1 MSLLLLV
8 GLTTLDNKSYVLDG
22 TIRGYVEPIYFKLSG
37 DIYIVNFVY
46 SINPNDISENYQIY
60 LRIFLDRQKLM
71 EEKKDKKI
79 SKNAIYM
86 VDSYEI
92 LSKPG
97 KYMVKF
103 EVKTKAKSS
112 KIEFPLIIE
121 EDSNLNFSSLVLSSS
136 FYEDSLNSPFYRNG
150 IGFLPNPSNI
160 FKDTIFYFFE
170 IYDIKKDSQ
179 KLFLRYIIEDK
190 NDSAIL
196 ISSPKLIIKD
206 KEQIIISGKIPLNN
220 ISDGEYNLKFE
231 VVDLGLNIK
240 KVLRHYFIVQRE
252 GILLNDEIRYFID
265 YIASPNELNEF
276 KNIKDMKSK
285 NLWIEKFWK
294 MKDPDGSFYPIFR
307 QRVIEADLKF
317 STPFKKGR
325 FTDMGKI
332 YILFGQPDD
341 IRREEIAL
349 GTKSYV
355 IWIYYDG
362 NKKFKFYDQLGTGD
376 YKLLFSNVQGFGQYL
391 PDIELKEN
399 R

>member
-1 MSLLLLV
+1 MSLPLLV
-8 GLTTLDNKSYVLDG
+8 GLTILDNRSYVLDG
-22 TIRGYVEPIYFKLSG
+22 TIRGYIEPIYFKLSG

-46 SINPNDISENYQIY
+46 SINPSDISENYQIY
-60 LRIFLDRQKLM
+60 LRVFLDRQKLM

-79 SKNAIYM
+79 PKNAIYM

-97 KYMVKF
+97 KYKIKF
-103 EVKTKAKSS
+103 EIKAKSKSS
-112 KIEFPLIIE
+112 KVEFPLIIE

-150 IGFLPNPSNI
+150 IGFLPNPSNV
-160 FKDTIFYFFE
+160 FKDTVFYFFE
-170 IYDIKKDSQ
+170 IYDIQKDSQ

-196 ISSPKLIIKD
+196 ISTPQLIIKD
-206 KEQIIISGKIPLNN
+206 KEQLVISGKIPLNN
-220 ISDGEYNLKFE
+220 IPDGEYNVKFE
-231 VVDLGLNIK
+231 IVDLGLNIK
-240 KVLRHYFIVQRE
+240 KVLKHYFIIQRE
-252 GILLNDEIRYFID
+252 GIVLNDEIRYFID
-265 YIASPNELNEF
+265 YIASPSELNEF
-276 KNIKDMKSK
+276 KNINDIEGK

-294 MKDPDGSFYPIFR
+294 IKDPDNSFYLIFK
-307 QRVIEADLKF
+307 QRVMEADLKF

-325 FTDMGKI
+325 YTDMGKI

-341 IRREEIAL
+341 IRRQEFAL

-355 IWIYYDG
+355 IWIYYEG
-362 NKKFKFYDQLGTGD
+362 NKKFKFYDQLGTGE

-391 PDIELKEN
+391 PDIELEEH

>member
-46 SINPNDISENYQIY
+46 SINPSDISENYQIY

-97 KYMVKF
+97 KYTIKF
-103 EVKTKAKSS
+103 EVKTKTKSS

-196 ISSPKLIIKD
+196 ISSPQLIVKD
-206 KEQIIISGKIPLNN
+206 KEQIVISGKIPLNN
-220 ISDGEYNLKFE
+220 VPDGEYNLKFE

-265 YIASPNELNEF
+265 YIALPNELNEF
-276 KNIKDMKSK
+276 KNIKDIKGK

-362 NKKFKFYDQLGTGD
+362 NKKFKFYDQFGTGD

-391 PDIELKEN
+391 PDIELEEN

>member
-1 MSLLLLV
+1 MILLLLV

-46 SINPNDISENYQIY
+46 SINPSDISENYQIY

-97 KYMVKF
+97 RYMVKF

-136 FYEDSLNSPFYRNG
+136 FYDDSLNSPFYRNG

-196 ISSPKLIIKD
+196 ISSPQLIIKD

-220 ISDGEYNLKFE
+220 VPDGEYNLKFE

-240 KVLRHYFIVQRE
+240 KVLKHYFIVQRGE
-252 GILLNDEIRYFID
+252 ILLNDEIRYFID

-391 PDIELKEN
+391 PDIELEEN

>member
-1 MSLLLLV
+1 MILLLLV

-97 KYMVKF
+97 RYMVKF

-136 FYEDSLNSPFYRNG
+136 FYDDSLNSPFYRNG

-196 ISSPKLIIKD
+196 ISSPQLIIKD

-220 ISDGEYNLKFE
+220 VPDGEYNLKFE

-240 KVLRHYFIVQRE
+240 KVLKHYFIVQRGE
-252 GILLNDEIRYFID
+252 ILLNDEIRYFID

-391 PDIELKEN
+391 PDIELEEN

>member
-1 MSLLLLV
+1 MNLLLLV
-8 GLTTLDNKSYVLDG
+8 GLTILDNKSYVLDG
-22 TIRGYVEPIYFKLSG
+22 TIRGYIEPIYFKLSG
-37 DIYIVNFVY
+37 DIYIVDFVY
-46 SINPNDISENYQIY
+46 SINPSDISENYQIY
-60 LRIFLDRQKLM
+60 LRVFLDRQKLM

-79 SKNAIYM
+79 SKNAVYM

-97 KYMVKF
+97 KYIIKF
-103 EVKTKAKSS
+103 EVKTKGKSS

-121 EDSNLNFSSLVLSSS
+121 QDSNLSFSSLVLSTS

-190 NDSAIL
+190 NDSAVL
-196 ISSPKLIIKD
+196 ISNPQLFIKD
-206 KEQIIISGKIPLNN
+206 KEQLVISGKIPLNN
-220 ISDGEYNLKFE
+220 VPDGEYNLKFE
-231 VVDLGLNIK
+231 IVDLGLNIK
-240 KVLRHYFIVQRE
+240 KILKHYFIIQRE

-265 YIASPNELNEF
+265 YIASPSELNEF
-276 KNIKDMKSK
+276 KNIKDIKGK

-294 MKDPDGSFYPIFR
+294 IKDPDGSFYPIFK
-307 QRVIEADLKF
+307 QRVIEADAKF

-325 FTDMGKI
+325 YTDMGKI

-341 IRREEIAL
+341 IKREEVAL

-391 PDIELKEN
+391 PDIEFQEN

>member
-196 ISSPKLIIKD
+196 ISSPQLIIKD

-220 ISDGEYNLKFE
+220 VPDGEYNLKFE

-276 KNIKDMKSK
+276 KNIKDIKSK

-391 PDIELKEN
+391 PDIELEEN